1 MVFYCN
7 LCCSTHDVA
16 CRPNYNI
23 NTWQTE
29 LYIFKHYISLVDI
42 ASYLPNMFFTLFCT
56 ERMLSGLSC
65 SYKWSCDQWDI
76 KEGHVIGFWLKEY
89 GCKCCTMLI
98 PLAIEPPC
106 IPKNPGP
113 LIAIWI
119 SHDCLWTSCGRIN
132 SYL

>member
-1 MVFYCN
+1 MLWIPMVFYCN

-42 ASYLPNMFFTLFCT
+42 ASYLPNMFFPLFCT

-65 SYKWSCDQWDI
+65 SYKWSIMWPMRYKRRPCDWVLAKGIWMQMLHHAYTPRHRTPMYPKESWSFDSNLDI
-76 KEGHVIGFWLKEY
+76 PWLS
-89 GCKCCTMLI
+89 L
-98 PLAIEPPC
+98 
-106 IPKNPGP
+106 
-113 LIAIWI
+113 
-119 SHDCLWTSCGRIN
+119 DFLW
-132 SYL
+132 